1 MYVRAFACLVLLG
14 VFAVSSFGKGRSR
27 AAFRGA
33 VDAARHL
40 TGRARPAPLV
50 VLVLL
55 GEAAVVVG
63 MATGLALSSRVLTTG
78 AALVAGCLL
87 AAFTVALVAAVRR
100 GESAPCHCLGGSTA
114 QPAPRHVVRNAVLLV
129 LVVVVVVATP
139 VATSADVRG
148 VLLSA
153 LVAAVVVG
161 AVALLDD
168 LADLFRPTNG
178 SLTRSSTSRP
188 PT

>member
-129 LVVVVVVATP
+129 LVVVVVATP